1 MEAVIHIG
9 QESNKH
15 LREFAEK
22 HVDFVIHELRS
33 FNADELKTLLRI
45 FREENRTF
53 EQTAGHAYNES
64 NKGNG
69 TG

>member
-15 LREFAEK
+15 LRAFAEK
-22 HVDFVIHELRS
+22 HVDFLLRELRH
-33 FNADELKTLLRI
+33 FNAEELKALLCI
-45 FREENRTF
+45 FREGNRTF
-53 EQTAGHAYNES
+53 EQTADHAYNEG
-64 NKGNG
+64 NKKDG